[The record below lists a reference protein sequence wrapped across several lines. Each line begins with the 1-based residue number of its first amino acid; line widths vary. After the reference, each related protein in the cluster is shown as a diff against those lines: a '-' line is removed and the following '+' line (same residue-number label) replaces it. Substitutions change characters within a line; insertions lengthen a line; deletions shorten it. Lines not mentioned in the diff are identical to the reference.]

1 MTARRALGWCLLL
14 AYAVW
19 ACALDGALALSVRE
33 LGWRPD
39 LLAVLLVA
47 LAARLPA
54 GDLPALALCCAI
66 ARTSVSID
74 APVTCFALSL
84 GMVALARMA
93 RGVVDVQGAWPRAF
107 LSALCAGLG
116 VVWCALAQ
124 DARLAAAR
132 LDGLALPMDWSDTL
146 AESARRALS
155 TAVVALT
162 LGAASAHLPGLGP
175 LWRRA
180 TWHVGAS
187 SR

>member
-1 MTARRALGWCLLL
+1 VTVRRALGWCLLL

-19 ACALDGALALSVRE
+19 ACALDGAWAFSARE
-33 LGWRPD
+33 FGWRPD
-39 LLAVLLVA
+39 LLAVLLIA

-54 GDLPALALCCAI
+54 GDLPWLALCCAI

-74 APVTCFALSL
+74 APVTNFALSF

-93 RGVVDVQGAWPRAF
+93 RGIVDVQGAWPRSL
-107 LSALCAGLG
+107 LSGLCAGLG

-124 DARLAAAR
+124 DARLSAAR
-132 LDGLALPMDWSDTL
+132 LDGFALPMDVSLTL
-146 AESARRALS
+146 AEAARRALS
-155 TAVVALT
+155 TAVAALA
-162 LGAASAHLPGLGP
+162 LGAVTAHLPGLGP